1 MVDAKR
7 DSPKQSWPFEICA
20 NRNMPR
26 DRNRKTF
33 SIPTSIG
40 QEFIDQL
47 RVDAVSRKYPT
58 VRAYLEA
65 LITRGLRK
73 DYDPKQKVLAPR
85 EVPRALHAEYPSSAW
100 AIGPG
105 ALSHRTVKAVEA
117 LTDRIHAGEDCEALR
132 VDLMSLRWEIG
143 QHLLALRKDYDAE
156 VEARDDRYYARYGK
170 VDE

>member
-1 MVDAKR
+1 
-7 DSPKQSWPFEICA
+7 
-20 NRNMPR
+20 MPR

-33 SIPTSIG
+33 SIPTSIAK
-40 QEFIDQL
+40 EFIDQL
-47 RVDAVSRKYPT
+47 RSDAVLRKYPT
-58 VRAYLEA
+58 VRGYLEA

-73 DYDPKQKVLAPR
+73 NYDPKQKVLAPR

-117 LTDRIHAGEDCEALR
+117 LTDRIHAGEDCETLR

-143 QHLLALRKDYDAE
+143 QALLYLRRDYDAE
-156 VEARDDRYYARYGK
+156 VEARDERYYERFGTF
-170 VDE
+170 DES